1 MATVESTI
9 PSLLLARVATLVLTP
24 ALTVSYPDIAFT
36 PPVDGQGKAKPYLEV
51 RHLPNTN
58 VNLFIGNE
66 ATVQYQGLL
75 QITVVYPAGQGI
87 IKPSEIAGL
96 VASHFA
102 KGTVLRDAGVNVRI
116 YQKPS
121 VARSIQ
127 DTDRIRVPVTIP
139 YQVFH

>member
-9 PSLLLARVATLVLTP
+9 PSLLLARVAALVLSP
-24 ALTVSYPDIAFT
+24 ALPVAYPDVAFT
-36 PPVDGQGKAKPYLEV
+36 PPVDAQGKAKPYLEV

-58 VNLFIGNE
+58 VNLFLGDD
-66 ATVQYQGLL
+66 ATVQYQGLF
-75 QITVVYPAGQGI
+75 QITVIYPAGQGI
-87 IKPSEIAGL
+87 PKPFDIAGL
-96 VASHFA
+96 VALHFK
-102 KGTVLRDAGVNVRI
+102 KGTALRGDGVNVRI

-127 DTDRIRVPVTIP
+127 ETDRIRVPVTIP

>member
-9 PSLLLARVATLVLTP
+9 PGLLLVRVAELVLSP
-24 ALTVSYPDIAFT
+24 ALPVSYPDIAFT
-36 PPVDGQGKAKPYLEV
+36 PPVGPYLEV
-51 RHLPNTN
+51 RHMPNTN
-58 VNLFIGNE
+58 INLFIGND

-87 IKPSEIAGL
+87 IKPSEVAGL
-96 VASHFA
+96 IASNFA
-102 KGTVLRDAGVNVRI
+102 KGTVLRGDGVKVRI

-121 VARSIQ
+121 VASSIQ
-127 DTDRIRVPVTIP
+127 DTDRIRMPVTIP

>member
-9 PSLLLARVATLVLTP
+9 PSLLLARVAALVLSP
-24 ALTVSYPDIAFT
+24 ALPVAYPDVTFT
-36 PPVDGQGKAKPYLEV
+36 PPVDAQGKAKPYLEV

-58 VNLFIGNE
+58 VNLFLGDDS
-66 ATVQYQGLL
+66 TVQYQGLL
-75 QITVVYPAGQGI
+75 QITVVHPSAQGI
-87 IKPSEIAGL
+87 IKPYEIAGL

-102 KGTVLRDAGVNVRI
+102 KGTLLTSAGIKVRI

-121 VARSIQ
+121 IAGSIQ
-127 DTDRIRVPVTIP
+127 DTDRVRVPVTIP